1 MTRPVGPVGAAGQT
15 GAAPTVPD
23 PRDVQE
29 DRRLVDRR
37 KSERRA
43 PSRRKTKTA
52 DGEASAG
59 RDLVPV
65 GAPVTHDPAPA
76 QKPSQPAAAEAAF
89 AAQLLGQSGQKRGL
103 RGGPPVLDAARSTYL
118 GAEYAGEK
126 DRRPPVGKATKT
138 EI

>member
-15 GAAPTVPD
+15 GATPTVPD

-43 PSRRKTKTA
+43 SSRRKAKSAEAETA
-52 DGEASAG
+52 TG

-65 GAPVTHDPAPA
+65 GQPVTHDPAPA

-89 AAQLLGQSGQKRGL
+89 AAQLMGQSGQKRGL

-118 GAEYAGEK
+118 SAEFAGEK
-126 DRRPPVGKATKT
+126 DRRPPVGKAKKT